1 MDISTFSNVTTK
13 IVIKQTCCFVLKP
26 FLNAHVIVLVLK
38 RLFIKNVWIVVS
50 TLQHFCG
57 ALIGV
62 FCDNGCYFLR
72 ENPLCTTSAV
82 SSALAVQSVFAF

>member
-1 MDISTFSNVTTK
+1 MLFFLK
-13 IVIKQTCCFVLKP
+13 KP

-38 RLFIKNVWIVVS
+38 RLLIKNVWIIVS
-50 TLQHFCG
+50 TLQNFCC

-62 FCDNGCYFLR
+62 FCDNGGYFLR

-82 SSALAVQSVFAF
+82 SSAFEVQSVFLPL